1 MANKHL
7 YFTNRNKNGFKF
19 KVLSNPWEF
28 PCLLRDLQ
36 NEKTMI
42 VDSYMIAT
50 VKKLNKYIQYVNIE
64 ENAYKYGTLIK

>member
-1 MANKHL
+1 
-7 YFTNRNKNGFKF
+7 
-19 KVLSNPWEF
+19 
-28 PCLLRDLQ
+28 
-36 NEKTMI
+36 MI